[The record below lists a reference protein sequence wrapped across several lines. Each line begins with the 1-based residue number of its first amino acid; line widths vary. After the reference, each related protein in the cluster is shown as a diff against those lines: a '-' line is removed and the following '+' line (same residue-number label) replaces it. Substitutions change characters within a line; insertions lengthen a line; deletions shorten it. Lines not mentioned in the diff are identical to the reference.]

1 MERETGEPQGGEANW
16 YYLQGDETIGPL
28 PAAELRR
35 LFRAGK
41 LGSETL
47 VWRAGMKDWVPASS
61 LGVAAAATPAPPP
74 PPGKRT
80 SQPAASPTENP
91 DPEADRRNAGR
102 IAKSRRYARKKRL
115 QVLAVVVL
123 AVIAIVLSG
132 VALFVLWQ
140 PPSGDSATAAKSN
153 GSSVATTSQTPAKSP
168 REDEGSSRAG
178 RAERT
183 PPRSD
188 ATPRSRD
195 EDRLDDDAA
204 PPSKST
210 LRDPAELERVDS
222 DPDDRD
228 MLATEDMFRRDPPA
242 TDRSSDDLEPPVA
255 GPAGMGPGGIG
266 PGGVGTRG
274 TGPSGGVKLPVAGA
288 SPAGGGSAA
297 AGLPPVDAPALLYQR
312 VEVLHDPSY
321 AILDQNFADKSRY
334 QVLSKLE
341 LSPRAADGTREVSQ
355 VIEQTRLELAG
366 DTTRELYESAL
377 RDLIGQQY
385 TFTLNSRDEVIKFT
399 GFGGRPASAPVTR
412 SGMEGFTSV
421 TVIDQDGWKEIAQL
435 SFLQPDRSIAAGQP
449 WTRPM
454 THDFN
459 ELGSW
464 QGTTTFTLQ
473 GPEGAGT
480 RYKYVHDMTYAPPK
494 GGPGLLPFDISDIDF
509 KATKAE
515 GSFVFDPTHGHVTD
529 VRETFEMEGSL
540 GATMLAGTA
549 AVKLREHQELTIQLS
564 RQNPWTSSAATPS
577 PLPTPTPTR

>member
-1 MERETGEPQGGEANW
+1 MERETREPQGGESNW
-16 YYLQGDETIGPL
+16 YYLRDDETIGPL

-41 LGSETL
+41 LGAETL
-47 VWRAGMKDWVPASS
+47 VWRAGMKDWVPAST
-61 LGVAAAATPAPPP
+61 LGVTATATPAPPP
-74 PPGKRT
+74 PPGKRAT
-80 SQPAASPTENP
+80 PVASPQAELP
-91 DPEADRRNAGR
+91 ESEADRRNAGR
-102 IAKSRRYARKKRL
+102 IAKSRRHAKKKRL

-132 VALFVLWQ
+132 VAVVVLW
-140 PPSGDSATAAKSN
+140 PPSNGDSTTTADSNGAAVSSAAHAAAKSSGADV
-153 GSSVATTSQTPAKSP
+153 GSK
-168 REDEGSSRAG
+168 
-178 RAERT
+178 RT

-188 ATPRSRD
+188 ATPRERD
-195 EDRLDDDAA
+195 EDRRADDTS
-204 PPSKST
+204 PPEAT
-210 LRDPAELERVDS
+210 PRDPADRDL
-222 DPDDRD
+222 DDRE
-228 MLATEDMFRRDPPA
+228 MLASEEMFRRDPPA
-242 TDRSSDDLEPPVA
+242 SDRSSDDLEPPVA
-255 GPAGMGPGGIG
+255 EPTGMGPGGIG
-266 PGGVGTRG
+266 PGGI
-274 TGPSGGVKLPVAGA
+274 GPGGIGPGGGVKLPVAGA
-288 SPAGGGSAA
+288 APATSSPA

-312 VEVLHDPSY
+312 VEVFHDLSY
-321 AILDQNFADKSRY
+321 EILTTSIPDKSRF
-334 QVLSKLE
+334 QILSKLE
-341 LSPRAADGTREVSQ
+341 LSPRAADGSREVSQ

-366 DTTRELYESAL
+366 DTTRELYESEL

-412 SGMEGFTSV
+412 SGMEGFASV

-480 RYKYVHDMTYAPPK
+480 RYNYVHDMTYHPPK
-494 GGPGLLPFDISDIDF
+494 GGPGLLPFDVSDADF

-540 GATMLAGTA
+540 GASMLAGA
-549 AVKLREHQELTIQLS
+549 ATVKLREHQELTIQLS
-564 RQNPWTSSAATPS
+564 RQNPWTSSASTPS
-577 PLPTPTPTR
+577 PLPTPTPAR

>member
-1 MERETGEPQGGEANW
+1 MERETREPQGGESNW
-16 YYLQGDETIGPL
+16 YYLRDDETIGPL

-61 LGVAAAATPAPPP
+61 LGVTATATPAPPP
-74 PPGKRT
+74 PPGKRAT
-80 SQPAASPTENP
+80 PVASPQAELP
-91 DPEADRRNAGR
+91 ESEADRRNAGR
-102 IAKSRRYARKKRL
+102 IAKSRRHAKKKRL
-115 QVLAVVVL
+115 QVLAVAVL

-132 VALFVLWQ
+132 VAVIVLW
-140 PPSGDSATAAKSN
+140 PPSNGDSTTTAESNGAAISSAPQAAAKSSGADV
-153 GSSVATTSQTPAKSP
+153 GSK
-168 REDEGSSRAG
+168 
-178 RAERT
+178 RT

-188 ATPRSRD
+188 ATPRDRD
-195 EDRLDDDAA
+195 EDRRAEDTS
-204 PPSKST
+204 PPEAT
-210 LRDPAELERVDS
+210 PRDPADRDL
-222 DPDDRD
+222 DDRE
-228 MLATEDMFRRDPPA
+228 MLATEEMFRRDPPA
-242 TDRSSDDLEPPVA
+242 SDRSSDDLEPPVA
-255 GPAGMGPGGIG
+255 EPTGMGPGGIG
-266 PGGVGTRG
+266 P
-274 TGPSGGVKLPVAGA
+274 SGGVKRPVASGSSAAGPPAA
-288 SPAGGGSAA
+288 SPPAAGLPA

-321 AILDQNFADKSRY
+321 EILGQNFADKSRY
-334 QVLSKLE
+334 QILSKLE
-341 LSPRAADGTREVSQ
+341 LRPRAADGSREVSQ

-399 GFGGRPASAPVTR
+399 GFGGKTTSAPVTR
-412 SGMEGFTSV
+412 SGMEGFASV

-454 THDFN
+454 SHDFN

-480 RYKYVHDMTYAPPK
+480 RYNYVHDMTYTPPK
-494 GGPGLLPFDISDIDF
+494 GGPGLLPFDISDVDF

-540 GATMLAGTA
+540 GASVLAGSAT
-549 AVKLREHQELTIQLS
+549 VKLREHQELTIQLS
-564 RQNPWTSSAATPS
+564 RQNPWTSSASTPS
-577 PLPTPTPTR
+577 PLPTPTPAR

>member
-1 MERETGEPQGGEANW
+1 MERETREPQGGETNW
-16 YYLQGDETIGPL
+16 YYLRDDETIGPL

-41 LGSETL
+41 LGAETL

-61 LGVAAAATPAPPP
+61 LGVTATATPAPPP
-74 PPGKRT
+74 PPGKRAT
-80 SQPAASPTENP
+80 PVVSPQAELP
-91 DPEADRRNAGR
+91 ESEADRRNAGR
-102 IAKSRRYARKKRL
+102 IAKSRRHAQKKRL

-132 VALFVLWQ
+132 VAVVVLWQ
-140 PPSGDSATAAKSN
+140 PSNGDSTNTAESN
-153 GSSVATTSQTPAKSP
+153 GAAVSSAPPAAAESSGA
-168 REDEGSSRAG
+168 DDGSRRA
-178 RAERT
+178 

-188 ATPRSRD
+188 ATPRERD
-195 EDRLDDDAA
+195 EDRLADDTT
-204 PPSKST
+204 PPEAT
-210 LRDPAELERVDS
+210 PGDPADR
-222 DPDDRD
+222 DPDDRE
-228 MLATEDMFRRDPPA
+228 MLATEEMFRRDPPA
-242 TDRSSDDLEPPVA
+242 SDRSSDDLEPPVA
-255 GPAGMGPGGIG
+255 EPAGIGPGGVEPGGIG
-266 PGGVGTRG
+266 PG
-274 TGPSGGVKLPVAGA
+274 GGVKLPVAGA
-288 SPAGGGSAA
+288 SPATSSPA

-321 AILDQNFADKSRY
+321 EILGQNFADKSRY
-334 QVLSKLE
+334 QILSKLE
-341 LSPRAADGTREVSQ
+341 LSPRAADGSREVSQ

-399 GFGGRPASAPVTR
+399 GFGGRTASAPVTR

-454 THDFN
+454 SHDFN

-473 GPEGAGT
+473 GPERAGT
-480 RYKYVHDMTYAPPK
+480 RYNYVHDMTYTPPK
-494 GGPGLLPFDISDIDF
+494 GGPGLLPFDISDVDF

-540 GATMLAGTA
+540 GASMPAGEAT
-549 AVKLREHQELTIQLS
+549 VKLREHQELTIQLS
-564 RQNPWTSSAATPS
+564 RQNPWTSSAPAPS
-577 PLPTPTPTR
+577 SLPTPTPVR

>member
-61 LGVAAAATPAPPP
+61 LGVTSPNAQAPPP
-74 PPGKRT
+74 PPSRRGAQT
-80 SQPAASPTENP
+80 GASPTEFR

-102 IAKSRRYARKKRL
+102 IAKNLRYARKKRL

-123 AVIAIVLSG
+123 AVIAIALSG

-140 PPSGDSATAAKSN
+140 PPTGDSTTAANSN
-153 GSSVATTSQTPAKSP
+153 GKSVETASQAPVKTP
-168 REDEGSSRAG
+168 RAG
-178 RAERT
+178 RSERT
-183 PPRSD
+183 SPRAD
-188 ATPRSRD
+188 ATPDARD

-204 PPSKST
+204 SPTRST
-210 LRDPAELERVDS
+210 PRNPADREPVDR
-222 DPDDRD
+222 DPDDRE

-242 TDRSSDDLEPPVA
+242 TDRGSDDLEPPVA
-255 GPAGMGPGGIG
+255 EPADMGP
-266 PGGVGTRG
+266 RG
-274 TGPSGGVKLPVAGA
+274 TGSGGGVKLPVAGA
-288 SPAGGGSAA
+288 SPAGGASPAA
-297 AGLPPVDAPALLYQR
+297 SLPPVDAPALLYQR
-312 VEVLHDPSY
+312 VEVFDDQSY
-321 AILDQNFADKSRY
+321 EILTTSIADKTRY
-334 QVLSKLE
+334 QILSKLE
-341 LSPRAADGTREVSQ
+341 LRPRAADGSREVSQ

-366 DTTRELYESAL
+366 ELTRELYESEL
-377 RDLIGQQY
+377 RKLIGQQY

-399 GFGGRPASAPVTR
+399 GFGGRPASAPVTLP
-412 SGMEGFTSV
+412 GMEGFASV

-480 RYKYVHDMTYAPPK
+480 RYNYVHDMTYTPPK
-494 GGPGLLPFDISDIDF
+494 GGPGLLPFDVSDADF

>member
-1 MERETGEPQGGEANW
+1 MERETREPQGGDANW
-16 YYLQGDETIGPL
+16 YYLRGDETIGPL

-41 LGSETL
+41 LTPETL
-47 VWRAGMKDWVPASS
+47 VWRAGMQDWVPASS

-80 SQPAASPTENP
+80 TQPASSPTEIP

-132 VALFVLWQ
+132 VAIFVLWQ
-140 PPSGDSATAAKSN
+140 PATGDATTTADSNDTSMATASHA
-153 GSSVATTSQTPAKSP
+153 PAKSP
-168 REDEGSSRAG
+168 SADEGSTRAG
-178 RAERT
+178 RSERT

-188 ATPRSRD
+188 ATPRGRD

-204 PPSKST
+204 PLASST
-210 LRDPAELERVDS
+210 SRDPAERERVDR

-228 MLATEDMFRRDPPA
+228 MLASEDMFRRDPPPA
-242 TDRSSDDLEPPVA
+242 DRSSDDLEPPVA
-255 GPAGMGPGGIG
+255 EPGRMG
-266 PGGVGTRG
+266 PGGVGPG
-274 TGPSGGVKLPVAGA
+274 GGVKLPVAGA
-288 SPAGGGSAA
+288 APTSSPPVGAAPA

-312 VEVLHDPSY
+312 VEVFDEQSY
-321 AILDQNFADKSRY
+321 EILTTSIGDKSRY
-334 QVLSKLE
+334 QILSKLE
-341 LSPRAADGTREVSQ
+341 LRPRAADGSREVSQ

-366 DTTRELYESAL
+366 DLTRELYESEL
-377 RDLIGQQY
+377 RNLIGQQY

-412 SGMEGFTSV
+412 SGLEGFASV

-464 QGTTTFTLQ
+464 EGTTTFTLQ

-480 RYKYVHDMTYAPPK
+480 RYNYVHDMTYHPPK
-494 GGPGLLPFDISDIDF
+494 GGPGLLPFDVSDADF
-509 KATKAE
+509 QATKAD

-529 VRETFEMEGSL
+529 VRETFEMEGAL
-540 GATMLAGTA
+540 GATVMAGSAT
-549 AVKLREHQELTIQLS
+549 VKLREHQELTIQLS

-577 PLPTPTPTR
+577 SLPTPTPTR